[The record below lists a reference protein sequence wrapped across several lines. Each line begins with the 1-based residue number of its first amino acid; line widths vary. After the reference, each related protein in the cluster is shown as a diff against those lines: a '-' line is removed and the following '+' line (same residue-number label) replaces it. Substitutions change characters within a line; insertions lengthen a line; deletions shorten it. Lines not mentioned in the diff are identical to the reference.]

1 MSESQ
6 SISIRLGNRQ
16 YKLKVAP
23 ENEEA
28 VRQSLVMINEK
39 TNQLKQQ
46 FPGRDEQDYLAM
58 TLIDYITSQSNQP
71 HSIKS
76 TEAVNNTELHN
87 RLEKISILLDA

>member
-28 VRQSLVMINEK
+28 VRQSLLMINEK

-46 FPGRDEQDYLAM
+46 FPGRDEQDNLAM
-58 TLIDYITSQSNQP
+58 TLIDYITTQSNQP
-71 HSIKS
+71 HSEKS
-76 TEAVNNTELHN
+76 TEALNNTELHN